1 MIMVLLDGPLATL
14 LALLSTPLALGF
26 EPLYVPQRPR
36 RRDDARRVLQT
47 LHPDPRRV
55 QGRPDRHGP
64 LVREQPGVVT
74 TQIRLQPAHQRRRA
88 GGAPG
93 PPRQPPPL
101 QTKALDPK

>member
-1 MIMVLLDGPLATL
+1 MIAVPLEGPLATL
-14 LALLSTPLALGF
+14 LALLSRTIALGF

-64 LVREQPGVVT
+64 VVREQPSVVT
-74 TQIRLQPAHQRRRA
+74 NQIRLEPTPQLRRA
-88 GGAPG
+88 A
-93 PPRQPPPL
+93 PPL
-101 QTKALDPK
+101 PASWRPAT